1 MRTTTAVNRRLRLGL
16 GTCLGALC
24 LVGVP
29 AVWAIPAPGAAT
41 APTVCPGGGSLGTI
55 TISDK
60 PVEPASASNA
70 AELKAAQRCSL
81 TKQPED
87 DGWRINLVA
96 HLNRPPGAEEVN
108 IVFYDLV
115 PKPGPREAVQAYP
128 IRTKKDAKIMLATL
142 EIKPEDGFKIGGK
155 YSVLITRLL
164 NGREDVYARTTLEL
178 K

>member
-1 MRTTTAVNRRLRLGL
+1 MRNENDSIRRLGL
-16 GTCLGALC
+16 GLAVGTLLLGASY
-24 LVGVP
+24 VWAVP
-29 AVWAIPAPGAAT
+29 APAPASGST
-41 APTVCPGGGSLGTI
+41 ACSGGGAVGTI
-55 TISDK
+55 TITDK
-60 PVEPASASNA
+60 MIEPASASNA
-70 AELKAAQRCSL
+70 AELKAAQRCSIV
-81 TKQPED
+81 KQPED

-128 IRTKKDAKIMLATL
+128 IRTKRDAKIMLATL
-142 EIKPEDGFKIGGK
+142 EIKPEDGFKVGGK

-164 NGREDVYARTTLEL
+164 NGREDIYARTTLEL